1 MRGVTPE
8 AASLLVDARALGA
21 SGIGRYLSEILARLL
36 ANPPFGRIALLGSAP
51 QLEAFVESH
60 PSPARVEVM
69 LHAGRTY
76 SMRSQMSWARLR
88 LAGKAS
94 ADVAFFPHWDA
105 PLILPCQRS
114 VVTVHDLIHFRVPD
128 AFPPLRRMV
137 ARAVLHR
144 VVSGATRII
153 VDSEWTRGD
162 LLGDEPGTADRVRV
176 VPLGVGSEFHAPTLA
191 VRPAHP
197 VREPFLLCVGTKK
210 RHKNLAAAVEIL
222 ARLRQRHPDLQLVVA
237 GEAAAGWDDVL
248 GRAAAL
254 DVRAAV
260 VDLPVVPDAE
270 LRALYGRCAVFL
282 FPSRYEGFGLPVLEA
297 MACGAPV
304 VASNASS
311 IPEVAGGAA
320 LLFAPDD
327 SAGMA
332 DAAHLLLTDPE
343 LRARMSR
350 LGAERASRFRWEET
364 ARQTAQV
371 LQEAAAA

>member
-1 MRGVTPE
+1 
-8 AASLLVDARALGA
+8 
-21 SGIGRYLSEILARLL
+21 
-36 ANPPFGRIALLGSAP
+36 
-51 QLEAFVESH
+51 
-60 PSPARVEVM
+60 
-69 LHAGRTY
+69 
-76 SMRSQMSWARLR
+76 
-88 LAGKAS
+88 
-94 ADVAFFPHWDA
+94 
-105 PLILPCQRS
+105 
-114 VVTVHDLIHFRVPD
+114 
-128 AFPPLRRMV
+128 
-137 ARAVLHR
+137 
-144 VVSGATRII
+144 
-153 VDSEWTRGD
+153 
-162 LLGDEPGTADRVRV
+162 
-176 VPLGVGSEFHAPTLA
+176 
-191 VRPAHP
+191 
-197 VREPFLLCVGTKK
+197 
-210 RHKNLAAAVEIL
+210 
-222 ARLRQRHPDLQLVVA
+222 
-237 GEAAAGWDDVL
+237 
-248 GRAAAL
+248 
-254 DVRAAV
+254 
-260 VDLPVVPDAE
+260 VPDAE